1 MKLFNKGHA
10 NRVQRRVTIALSAF
24 FVNYFCTIMI
34 QRRVEQHSIRI
45 VFSVSIDKLIRRID
59 DSIYARAIRLK
70 CIVGLLGISTCLTDV
85 TD

>member
-1 MKLFNKGHA
+1 MKLFKKGHA
-10 NRVQRRVTIALSAF
+10 NTIQRRIFSI

-45 VFSVSIDKLIRRID
+45 VLSVSIDKLIRRID